1 MSQFDF
7 EPQMTTILASCKHSQ
22 IKINE
27 SINKSV
33 DKSIKLP
40 IKLTPIKNDNIIV
53 ENITPIKNDEK

>member
-1 MSQFDF
+1 
-7 EPQMTTILASCKHSQ
+7 MTTILASCKHSQ